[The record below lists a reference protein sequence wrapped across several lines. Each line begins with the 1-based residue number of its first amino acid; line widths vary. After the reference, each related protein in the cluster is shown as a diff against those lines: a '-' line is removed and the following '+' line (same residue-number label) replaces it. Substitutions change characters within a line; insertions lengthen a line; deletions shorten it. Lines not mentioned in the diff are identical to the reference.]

1 MKIESVSCSVMS
13 ESVQPHGLQPARLLS
28 PWNSPGKNVGVGGLC
43 LLQEDSCM
51 CNYKFNL
58 DFYTCG
64 LWNKNRCLDMNFMPR
79 HGKIFNGS
87 KIELYSKNKGT
98 KVKSSYRNFQQ
109 EKLKEDISGQPVTT
123 RE

>member
-1 MKIESVSCSVMS
+1 
-13 ESVQPHGLQPARLLS
+13 
-28 PWNSPGKNVGVGGLC
+28 
-43 LLQEDSCM
+43 
-51 CNYKFNL
+51 
-58 DFYTCG
+58 
-64 LWNKNRCLDMNFMPR
+64 MNFMPR